1 MTMPHFNQIQRL
13 DVTFAYRYW
22 ESLDKEEPKRAFNE
36 RVEDRV
42 RDVVERKILSK
53 LPKVI
58 SKL

>member
-1 MTMPHFNQIQRL
+1 MTLTINPEL
-13 DVTFAYRYW
+13 GVP
-22 ESLDKEEPKRAFNE
+22 LDKEEPKRAFNE

-53 LPKVI
+53 IPKVI